1 MGKHINRQFFKGIQL
16 VNKEQ
21 KKSLAL
27 LIIKETL
34 IKTRCYFA

>member
-16 VNKEQ
+16 ISKEQ
-21 KKSLAL
+21 KKIFSFAN
-27 LIIKETL
+27 KETL